1 MPRKSTIHR
10 GASVGI
16 KSSEEATMSILDL
29 QALETTA
36 AEALVP
42 GSTVSSGC

>member
-1 MPRKSTIHR
+1 MGKREGGDPP
-10 GASVGI
+10 
-16 KSSEEATMSILDL
+16 MSILDL
-29 QALETTA
+29 QALETSA